1 MTDLQ
6 SFLDTVSAQ
15 SAAQGTRL
23 YALVDHAGAP
33 GLLDRL
39 HERPQTHWLNVFTAS
54 REGASLDAA
63 PLLLDLETIS
73 QKPWLQWLHFAC
85 GESTSLALLHS
96 SLELPDL
103 AECLKRRL
111 DVLLPDAVPALL
123 RYFDTRIIES
133 LLQVLETEQRKKFF
147 GITACWQ
154 WLDRAGEL
162 RHHPV
167 EQLPDDSWPSPW
179 KLDEKQQNAMID
191 AAEADAVMQQMQNH
205 GMELCAGRSRASLHA
220 LARSCIAQAA
230 QFGIEGI
237 PARTLFSLLALQI
250 GTGFHEQAEW
260 AALLARVRRREI
272 SFEDA
277 IRLKTHSDGNND
289 QPQVHLQGK
298 NQCA

>member
-6 SFLDTVSAQ
+6 SFLDSVSAQ
-15 SAAQGTRL
+15 SAARQTHF

-39 HERPQTHWLNVFTAS
+39 HERPHTHWLNVFTAS
-54 REGASLDAA
+54 REGPSMDAA

-73 QKPWLQWLHFAC
+73 QKPWLQWLHFSC
-85 GESTSLALLHS
+85 IESTSLTLLHS
-96 SLELPDL
+96 SLELPAL

-133 LLQVLETEQRKKFF
+133 LLQFLEAEQCKTFF
-147 GITACWQ
+147 GIAACWQ

-162 RHHPV
+162 RYYQV

-191 AAEADAVMQQMQNH
+191 AAEADALVQQMQNH
-205 GMELCAGRSRASLHA
+205 GMELCAGRSRASLHT
-220 LARSCIAQAA
+220 LAQNCIAQAT
-230 QFGIEGI
+230 QFGIDGM

-260 AALLARVRRREI
+260 AALLARVRLKEI

-277 IRLKTHSDGNND
+277 VKLRYG
-289 QPQVHLQGK
+289 
-298 NQCA
+298 